1 MNTPFMPKQNR
12 LRSKNR
18 RVYFTYL
25 FNDAVSFYTQCRWQM
40 NEIGVECRIDG
51 KILAAENRSTRGGG
65 FPSAT

>member
-25 FNDAVSFYTQCRWQM
+25 FNDAVSFYTQRRWQM
-40 NEIGVECRIDG
+40 KEIRVQD
-51 KILAAENRSTRGGG
+51 
-65 FPSAT
+65 